1 MNSNEIP
8 LPLVELVAR
17 SRKIGSDQSLVVY
30 GGGNTSSKG
39 RILDHLGRPHEVMW
53 VKGSGS
59 DMMYGGERDY
69 PALYLDNLR
78 ELISFDDLDDET
90 MVDYVTRALVDPTS
104 RRPSI
109 ETLLHAFL
117 PAKHIDHVH
126 ADAICALTNH
136 PAGAKAVADALGSGF
151 EYVDWMIPGFTLSK
165 IVSKLKDSEGIVLA
179 HHGLVVWDESSDRCL
194 EKTHEA
200 VAKADEFLD
209 SLTVKPVAVFDHGDM
224 PQSELN
230 ELLLQLRGKLGKKQ
244 ILRTDTRLRQ
254 VASRKDLDKIVEAS
268 TSSAD
273 HMLRIRPKSALI
285 KIKTPAE
292 SIESYRSEYAA
303 YFERNKSRLQ
313 PGYSTHGNDP
323 KVLLVPNVGA
333 VTTGNS
339 QAECSMLA
347 DIALHT
353 HSVAARVIDSF
364 GEADTIPESEVF
376 GFDYWPMELFKLSS
390 KPAPAKFAGSI
401 FVVTGAGSGIGRGIA
416 IELGRLGASL
426 TLADLDEKGLEE
438 VRGVFKENKWLDPL
452 LMTGDQSSEEIVS
465 ETLNQTIANFGGL
478 DGVIIN
484 AGIGVSD
491 NLEELSVEKFR
502 RGLDINLTSAF
513 LMTKGA
519 MQILRKQGLG
529 GSIVYIAS
537 KNAFAP
543 GAGFGG
549 YSVTKAGMLQLMR
562 ISAIEGGSVGIRA
575 NAINPDAVFDN
586 SKLWEGGIRDQRAAA
601 HGVKPED
608 LEDFYASRNIL
619 KVRVQ
624 TVDVAHSVAFLLS
637 DESSRTTGA
646 VIAVDGGV
654 SAAFPR

>member
-39 RILDHLGRPHEVMW
+39 KILDHFGRPHEVMW

-69 PALYLDNLR
+69 PALYLDDLR

-200 VAKADEFLD
+200 VAKADKFLD
-209 SLTVKPVAVFDHGDM
+209 SLTVKPVAAFDHGDM

-254 VASRKDLDKIVEAS
+254 VASRNDLDKIVEAS

-285 KIKTPAE
+285 KIEAPEE
-292 SIESYRSEYAA
+292 SIDSYRSDYAA

-313 PGYSTHGNDP
+313 PGYSSHGNDP

-333 VTTGNS
+333 VTSGVS

-478 DGVIIN
+478 DGVVIN

-562 ISAIEGGSVGIRA
+562 IAAIEGGSVGIRA

-624 TVDVAHSVAFLLS
+624 TVDVAHSVSFLLS
-637 DESSRTTGA
+637 DDSSRTTGA

>member
-8 LPLVELVAR
+8 LPLAELVAR

-39 RILDHLGRPHEVMW
+39 KILDHLGRDHEVMW

-69 PALYLDNLR
+69 PALYLDDLR

-136 PAGAKAVADALGSGF
+136 PGGAKAVADALGSGF

-200 VAKADEFLD
+200 VAKADKFLD
-209 SLTVKPVAVFDHGDM
+209 SLTIKPVAVFDHGHM

-254 VASRKDLDKIVEAS
+254 VVSRNDLDKIVEAS

-285 KIKTPAE
+285 KIDAPAE

-313 PGYSTHGNDP
+313 PGYSSHGNDP

-416 IELGRLGASL
+416 IELGRLGASV

-562 ISAIEGGSVGIRA
+562 IAAIEGGSVGIRA

>member
-126 ADAICALTNH
+126 ADAICAMTNH

-285 KIKTPAE
+285 KIDAPAE
-292 SIESYRSEYAA
+292 SIESYRSDYAA

-465 ETLNQTIANFGGL
+465 GTLNQTIANFGGL

-562 ISAIEGGSVGIRA
+562 IAAIEGGSVGIRA

>member
-126 ADAICALTNH
+126 ADAICAMTNH

-285 KIKTPAE
+285 KIDAPAE
-292 SIESYRSEYAA
+292 SIESYRSDYAA

-465 ETLNQTIANFGGL
+465 GTLNQTIANFGGL

-549 YSVTKAGMLQLMR
+549 YSVTKAGLLQLMR
-562 ISAIEGGSVGIRA
+562 IAAIEGGSVGIRA

>member
-8 LPLVELVAR
+8 LPLAELVAR

-39 RILDHLGRPHEVMW
+39 KILDHLGRDHEVMW

-69 PALYLDNLR
+69 PALYLDDLR

-136 PAGAKAVADALGSGF
+136 PGGAKAVADALGSGF

-200 VAKADEFLD
+200 VAKADKFLD
-209 SLTVKPVAVFDHGDM
+209 SLTIKPVAVFDHGHM

-254 VASRKDLDKIVEAS
+254 VVSRNDLDKIVEAS

-285 KIKTPAE
+285 KIDAPAE

-313 PGYSTHGNDP
+313 PGYSSHGNDP

-416 IELGRLGASL
+416 IELGRLGASV